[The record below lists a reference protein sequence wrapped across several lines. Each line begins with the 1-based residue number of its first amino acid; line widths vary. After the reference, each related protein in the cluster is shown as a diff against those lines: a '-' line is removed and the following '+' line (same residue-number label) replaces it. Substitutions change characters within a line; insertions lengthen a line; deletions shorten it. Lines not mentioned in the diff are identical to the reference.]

1 MNAWLDRTF
10 SLTQNKTT
18 VKTEVIAGLTTFMA
32 MAYILASNPKTL
44 ADPAYIM
51 GDPALAAQIESC
63 VFIATCLGAFV
74 GTTLM
79 ALLANLPFALAPGL
93 GLNATFAYTV
103 MLGMGYSYAEGLA
116 IVFISGVLFFAV
128 SLLGLREAI
137 VRALPHNLKV
147 AISAGIGLFIAF
159 IGLVN
164 GGIVINND
172 STLVGVVNFSDFSA
186 GAGSRNAVVAL
197 VGLLV
202 IAVCSSKRMKGGMVL
217 GILIATAVGI
227 PLGVTVLP
235 EQLSL
240 NIVPMFSE
248 YASFSLGAMFSGFS
262 SMFAGQGLLTV
273 LSKIFVVVISLSLID
288 MFDTIGT
295 LVGTAQGAGM
305 LDEHGDVKNM
315 KQALLSDS
323 IATMAGA
330 FLGTS
335 TVTTFV
341 ESSAGVSEG
350 GRTGLS
356 SVVTALLFL
365 ASLLLAPFIGII
377 PLAAAAPAL
386 IYVGVLMIGSS
397 LRSLDFSDP
406 TEAIPAF
413 LTMIMMPL
421 TYGISNGIA
430 FGIMSYVV
438 VKCLTGKFRELNPT
452 ITVLGILF
460 ILRYALMV

>member
-1 MNAWLDRTF
+1 MNSWLEKRFELSKNNT
-10 SLTQNKTT
+10 N
-18 VKTEVIAGLTTFMA
+18 VKTEIIAGLTTFMA

-44 ADPAYIM
+44 ADPAYII
-51 GDPALAAQIESC
+51 GDTALGAQIESC

-116 IVFISGVLFFAV
+116 IVFISGVLFLV
-128 SLLGLREAI
+128 ISLLGLREAI
-137 VRALPHNLKV
+137 VRSLPHNLKV

-172 STLVGVVNFSDFSA
+172 ATLVGVVNFSEFSA
-186 GAGSRNAVVAL
+186 GSGARSAVVAL
-197 VGLLV
+197 LGLLI
-202 IAVCSSKRMKGGMVL
+202 IAVCNAKRIKGGMVI
-217 GILIATAVGI
+217 GILAATAAGI

-235 EQLSL
+235 ESFSM
-240 NIVPMFSE
+240 NIGPMFEE
-248 YASFSLGAMFSGFS
+248 YISFSLGAMFSGFS
-262 SMFAGQGLLTV
+262 SMFAGQGFFAV

-305 LDEHGDVKNM
+305 LDEQGDVKNM
-315 KQALLSDS
+315 KRALLSDS

-341 ESSAGVSEG
+341 ESSSGVSEG
-350 GRTGLS
+350 GRTGLA
-356 SVVTALLFL
+356 SVITALLFL
-365 ASLLLAPFIGII
+365 VSLLLAPFIGII

-397 LRSLDFSDP
+397 LKSLDFSDP

-413 LTMIMMPL
+413 LTMVMMPL

-430 FGIMSYVV
+430 FGIMGYVV
-438 VKCLTGKFRELNPT
+438 IKTLTGRAKDLNPT
-452 ITVLGILF
+452 LTVLGILF

>member
-1 MNAWLDRTF
+1 MSAWLEKKF
-10 SLTQNKTT
+10 ELTKNKTT
-18 VKTEVIAGLTTFMA
+18 VKTEIVAGLTTFMA

-51 GDPALAAQIESC
+51 GNPALGAQIESS

-74 GTTLM
+74 GTMLM

-103 MLGMGYSYAEGLA
+103 MLGMGYTYAEGLA
-116 IVFISGVLFFAV
+116 IVFISGVLFLII

-137 VRALPHNLKV
+137 VRSLPHNLKI

-172 STLVGVVNFSDFSA
+172 ATLVGIVNFSDFST
-186 GAGSRNAVVAL
+186 GSSARAAVVAMI
-197 VGLLV
+197 GLLI
-202 IAVCSSKRMKGGMVL
+202 IAFCNAKRIKGGMVL
-217 GILIATAVGI
+217 GILIATLAGL

-235 EQLSL
+235 ESFSMHLGTML
-240 NIVPMFSE
+240 SE

-262 SMFAGQGLLTV
+262 SMFAGHSLFSV
-273 LSKIFVVVISLSLID
+273 FSKIFVVVISISLID

-295 LVGTAQGAGM
+295 LVGTAQGAGL
-305 LDEHGDVKNM
+305 LDEQGDVKNM

-330 FLGTS
+330 FFGTS

-341 ESSAGVSEG
+341 ESGSGVAEG
-350 GRTGLS
+350 GRTGLA
-356 SVVTALLFL
+356 SVMTAVLFL
-365 ASLLLAPFIGII
+365 AALLLAPFIGII

-397 LRSLDFSDP
+397 LKHLDFTDP

-413 LTMIMMPL
+413 LTMVMMPL

-438 VKCLTGKFRELNPT
+438 IKVVTGRGKDLNPT
-452 ITVLGILF
+452 ITILGVLF

>member
-1 MNAWLDRTF
+1 MNSWLEKRFELSKNNT
-10 SLTQNKTT
+10 N
-18 VKTEVIAGLTTFMA
+18 VKTEIIAGLTTFMA

-44 ADPAYIM
+44 ADPAYII
-51 GDPALAAQIESC
+51 GDTALGAQIESC

-116 IVFISGVLFFAV
+116 IVFISGVLFLV
-128 SLLGLREAI
+128 ISLLGLREAI
-137 VRALPHNLKV
+137 VRSLPHNLKV

-172 STLVGVVNFSDFSA
+172 ATLVGVVNFSDFSA
-186 GAGSRNAVVAL
+186 GSGARSAVVAL
-197 VGLLV
+197 LGLLI
-202 IAVCSSKRMKGGMVL
+202 IAVCNAKRIKGGMVI
-217 GILIATAVGI
+217 GILAATAAGI

-235 EQLSL
+235 ESFSM
-240 NIVPMFSE
+240 NIGPMFEE
-248 YASFSLGAMFSGFS
+248 YISFSLGAMFSGFS
-262 SMFAGQGLLTV
+262 SMFAGQGFFAV

-305 LDEHGDVKNM
+305 LDEQGDVKNM
-315 KQALLSDS
+315 KRALLSDS

-341 ESSAGVSEG
+341 EQVPRI
-350 GRTGLS
+350 GRRPHRPRLGCHRA
-356 SVVTALLFL
+356 ALLV
-365 ASLLLAPFIGII
+365 SLLLAPFIGII

-397 LRSLDFSDP
+397 LKSLDFSDP

-413 LTMIMMPL
+413 LTMVMMPL

-430 FGIMSYVV
+430 FGIMGYVV
-438 VKCLTGKFRELNPT
+438 IKTLTGRAKDLNPT
-452 ITVLGILF
+452 LTVLGILF